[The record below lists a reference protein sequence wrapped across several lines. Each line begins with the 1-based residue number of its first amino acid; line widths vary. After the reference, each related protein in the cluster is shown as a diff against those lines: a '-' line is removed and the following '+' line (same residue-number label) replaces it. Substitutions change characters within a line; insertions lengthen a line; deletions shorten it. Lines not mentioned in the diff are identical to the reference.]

1 MSPERFPLRRRPCP
15 AGGPRLAFCS
25 VAGDDVMGA
34 APGGL
39 VAVGISGSPS
49 ATSKSRSLVEY
60 ALAQLGKRGA
70 ATRLIDLATLPA
82 DGLLARGSAPQV
94 SDALARVA
102 EARIVVAGT
111 PVYRA
116 TYSGLLK
123 VFFDLLPQDGLVGK
137 VGVPL
142 VTGHGVAHSLAL
154 DHGLRPLFAS
164 IGATLVANGVYATSE
179 QFRDGKPEPGL
190 CAAVERAVREAM
202 ALASAAID

>member
-1 MSPERFPLRRRPCP
+1 MFPPRRPCP

-25 VAGDDVMGA
+25 VVRDERVGA
-34 APGGL
+34 APGRL

-49 ATSKSRSLVEY
+49 ATSKSRVLVEH
-60 ALAQLGKRGA
+60 ALAQLEARGA
-70 ATRLIDLATLPA
+70 AVRLIDVATLPA
-82 DGLLARGSAPQV
+82 DALLGRGSASQLT
-94 SDALARVA
+94 DALARVA

-164 IGATLVANGVYATSE
+164 IGATVVAHGVYATSE
-179 QFRDGKPEPGL
+179 QFSNGTPAAELR
-190 CAAVERAVREAM
+190 AAVDRAVREAV
-202 ALASAAID
+202 ALASAGSD

>member
-1 MSPERFPLRRRPCP
+1 MPRRVLRPIGFCSA
-15 AGGPRLAFCS
+15 AGGDPVSETSARLR
-25 VAGDDVMGA
+25 
-34 APGGL
+34 
-39 VAVGISGSPS
+39 AVGISGSPS
-49 ATSKSRSLVEY
+49 ATSKSRVLVEH
-60 ALAQLGKRGA
+60 ALAQLEARGA
-70 ATRLIDLATLPA
+70 ATRLIDVATLPGDA
-82 DGLLARGSAPQV
+82 LLGRGSAAQV
-94 SDALARVA
+94 ADALARVA

-137 VGVPL
+137 VGVPI
-142 VTGHGVAHSLAL
+142 VTGHGVAHSLAV

-164 IGATLVANGVYATSE
+164 VGATVVANGVYATSE

-202 ALASAAID
+202 ALARAAID